1 MKKIFLVLTAAA
13 LISSA
18 GCRSSNTQTVTS
30 QISSEH
36 GSSVSSVQKYEN
48 STDTGPTDKTP
59 HSTGK
64 ADETLSP
71 GGNTVSADETQDS
84 NEKTKSESAR
94 VPPKDNISLNTP
106 KDPVSSTES
115 DGKKSS
121 VSSYNEADS
130 NSSVSSYNEADSND
144 ETWIENRVIE
154 LFNEY
159 RNTPLK
165 SLSGLSEY
173 DKLRSVQLVTN
184 FAHDIEDMRKASD
197 KLKYGKL
204 IITEESYYD
213 FEKEEVV
220 YTGET
225 IKYYQVDAMEAIGR
239 GGILMRTPEQIAL
252 EIASGFR
259 NSAGHWSY
267 LGSDEYKYIGCGVT
281 VKDGNWYCC
290 VSVAETNT
298 DENP

>member
-13 LISSA
+13 LILSA
-18 GCRSSNTQTVTS
+18 GCRNSNTETVS
-30 QISSEH
+30 SEVISEH
-36 GSSVSSVQKYEN
+36 GSSVPSVQEYES
-48 STDTGPTDKTP
+48 STDTGPTEKTP
-59 HSTGK
+59 QSTGK
-64 ADETLSP
+64 AEETSSP
-71 GGNTVSADETQDS
+71 DVSTITDGKTSGSKEKTESESGGNTQKE
-84 NEKTKSESAR
+84 
-94 VPPKDNISLNTP
+94 NISSNKLEE
-106 KDPVSSTES
+106 PVSSTES
-115 DGKKSS
+115 DGKESS

-130 NSSVSSYNEADSND
+130 DD

-204 IITEESYYD
+204 IITEESYYN

-267 LGSDEYKYIGCGVT
+267 LGSDEYRYIGCGVT
-281 VKDGNWYCC
+281 IKDGNWYCC
-290 VSVAETNT
+290 VSVAETNI

>member
-13 LISSA
+13 LILSA
-18 GCRSSNTQTVTS
+18 GCRNSNTETFSSEV
-30 QISSEH
+30 ISEH
-36 GSSVSSVQKYEN
+36 GSSVPSVQEYES
-48 STDTGPTDKTP
+48 STDTGPTEKTP
-59 HSTGK
+59 QSTEKAEETSSPDVSTITDGK
-64 ADETLSP
+64 TS
-71 GGNTVSADETQDS
+71 GSK
-84 NEKTKSESAR
+84 EKTESESGGITQ
-94 VPPKDNISLNTP
+94 KENISPNKP
-106 KDPVSSTES
+106 EEPVSSTES
-115 DGKKSS
+115 DEKDSS
-121 VSSYNEADS
+121 LN
-130 NSSVSSYNEADSND
+130 SYNEADSND

-252 EIASGFR
+252 EIAQGFR

-290 VSVAETNT
+290 VSVAETNI
-298 DENP
+298 DKNP

>member
-1 MKKIFLVLTAAA
+1 MKKIFLILTAAI
-13 LISSA
+13 LLSSA
-18 GCRSSNTQTVTS
+18 GCRSSNTETVMS
-30 QISSEH
+30 KVSSEH
-36 GSSVSSVQKYEN
+36 GSSVSSVQKYES
-48 STDTGPTDKTP
+48 STDTGPTEKTP

-64 ADETLSP
+64 ADETSSP
-71 GGNTVSADETQDS
+71 DVSTITDGKTSGSKEKTESESGGNTQKE
-84 NEKTKSESAR
+84 
-94 VPPKDNISLNTP
+94 NISSNKP
-106 KDPVSSTES
+106 EEPVSSTES
-115 DGKKSS
+115 DEKDSS
-121 VSSYNEADS
+121 LNSYNEADG
-130 NSSVSSYNEADSND
+130 DD
-144 ETWIENRVIE
+144 ETRIENRIIE

-165 SLSGLSEY
+165 ALPGLSEY

-184 FAHDIEDMRKASD
+184 FAHDIDDMRKASD
-197 KLKYGKL
+197 KLKYGKV
-204 IITEESYYD
+204 IVTEESYYD
-213 FEKEEVV
+213 FEKNEVV
-220 YTGET
+220 YTGKT

-267 LGSDEYKYIGCGVT
+267 LGSDEYKYTGCGVT

>member
-13 LISSA
+13 LILSA
-18 GCRSSNTQTVTS
+18 GCRNSNTETVS
-30 QISSEH
+30 SEVISEH
-36 GSSVSSVQKYEN
+36 GSSVPSVQEYES
-48 STDTGPTDKTP
+48 STDTGPTEKTP
-59 HSTGK
+59 QSTEKAEETSSPDVSTITDGK
-64 ADETLSP
+64 TSGSKEKTESES
-71 GGNTVSADETQDS
+71 GGNTQKE
-84 NEKTKSESAR
+84 
-94 VPPKDNISLNTP
+94 NISSNKP
-106 KDPVSSTES
+106 EEPVSSTES
-115 DGKKSS
+115 DGKESS
-121 VSSYNEADS
+121 VSSYNEADG
-130 NSSVSSYNEADSND
+130 DD
-144 ETWIENRVIE
+144 ETRIENRIIE

-165 SLSGLSEY
+165 ALPGLSEY

-184 FAHDIEDMRKASD
+184 FAHDIDDMRKASD
-197 KLKYGKL
+197 KLKYGKV
-204 IITEESYYD
+204 IVTEESYYD
-213 FEKEEVV
+213 FEKNEVV
-220 YTGET
+220 YTGKT

>member
-1 MKKIFLVLTAAA
+1 MKKIFFILTAAI
-13 LISSA
+13 LLSSA
-18 GCRSSNTQTVTS
+18 GCRSSNTETGTS
-30 QISSEH
+30 QVSSEH
-36 GSSVSSVQKYEN
+36 GSSVSSIQEYEN
-48 STDTGPTDKTP
+48 STDTGPTEKTS

-64 ADETLSP
+64 AAETSSH
-71 GGNTVSADETQDS
+71 GGNTVSADETQDGD
-84 NEKTKSESAR
+84 EKTKSESAS
-94 VPPKDNISLNTP
+94 VPQKDNISLNTP

-115 DGKKSS
+115 DGKESS

-130 NSSVSSYNEADSND
+130 DD

-184 FAHDIEDMRKASD
+184 FAHDTDDERKAATE
-197 KLKYGKL
+197 LKYGKYNKY
-204 IITEESYYD
+204 EESKYD
-213 FEKEEVV
+213 FETGKVI
-220 YTGET
+220 YTGRILE
-225 IKYYQVDAMEAIGR
+225 YYEVPAMEAIGR
-239 GGILMRTPEQIAL
+239 GGILKQTPEQIAL
-252 EIASGFR
+252 EIAQGFR

-267 LGSDEYKYIGCGVT
+267 LGSDEYRYIGCGVT
-281 VKDGNWYCC
+281 IKDGNWYCC
-290 VSVAETNT
+290 VSVAETNI

>member
-1 MKKIFLVLTAAA
+1 MKKIFLILTAAI
-13 LISSA
+13 LLSSA
-18 GCRSSNTQTVTS
+18 GCRSSNTETVMS
-30 QISSEH
+30 QVSSEH
-36 GSSVSSVQKYEN
+36 GSSVSSIQEYEN
-48 STDTGPTDKTP
+48 STDTGPTEKTP

-64 ADETLSP
+64 ADETSSH
-71 GGNTVSADETQDS
+71 GGNTVSEDETQDGV
-84 NEKTKSESAR
+84 EKTKSESAS
-94 VPPKDNISLNTP
+94 VPQKDNISRNTP

-115 DGKKSS
+115 DGKK
-121 VSSYNEADS
+121 
-130 NSSVSSYNEADSND
+130 SSVSSYNEADSND

-165 SLSGLSEY
+165 PLSGLSEY

-184 FAHDIEDMRKASD
+184 FAHDTDDERKAATE
-197 KLKYGKL
+197 LKYGKYNKY
-204 IITEESYYD
+204 EESKYD
-213 FEKEEVV
+213 FETGKVI
-220 YTGET
+220 YTGRILE
-225 IKYYQVDAMEAIGR
+225 YYEVPAMEAIGR

-267 LGSDEYKYIGCGVT
+267 LGSDEYRYIGCGVT
-281 VKDGNWYCC
+281 IKDGNWYCC

>member
-13 LISSA
+13 LILSA
-18 GCRSSNTQTVTS
+18 GCRSSNTETVTS
-30 QISSEH
+30 QVISEH
-36 GSSVSSVQKYEN
+36 GSSVPSVQEYES
-48 STDTGPTDKTP
+48 STDTGLTEKTP
-59 HSTGK
+59 QSTGK

-115 DGKKSS
+115 DGKESS

-130 NSSVSSYNEADSND
+130 DD
-144 ETWIENRVIE
+144 ETRIENRIIE

-165 SLSGLSEY
+165 ALPGLSEY

-184 FAHDIEDMRKASD
+184 FAHDTDDERKAATQ
-197 KLKYGKL
+197 LEYGQH
-204 IITEESYYD
+204 IIEEEAKYD
-213 FEKEEVV
+213 FETNTII
-220 YTGET
+220 YTGN
-225 IKYYQVDAMEAIGR
+225 ILDYFRVNAREAIGR

-267 LGSDEYKYIGCGVT
+267 LGSDEYKYTGCGVT

-290 VSVAETNT
+290 VSVAETNI

>member
-1 MKKIFLVLTAAA
+1 MKAAR
-13 LISSA
+13 IPV
-18 GCRSSNTQTVTS
+18 RP
-30 QISSEH
+30 
-36 GSSVSSVQKYEN
+36 K
-48 STDTGPTDKTP
+48 KTP
-59 HSTGK
+59 QSTEKAEETSSPDGSTITDGK
-64 ADETLSP
+64 TSGSKEKTESKS
-71 GGNTVSADETQDS
+71 GGNTQKE
-84 NEKTKSESAR
+84 
-94 VPPKDNISLNTP
+94 NISSNKP
-106 KDPVSSTES
+106 EEPISSTES
-115 DGKKSS
+115 DEKDSS
-121 VSSYNEADS
+121 LN
-130 NSSVSSYNEADSND
+130 SYNEADSND

>member
-1 MKKIFLVLTAAA
+1 MKKIFLLLTAAI

-18 GCRSSNTQTVTS
+18 GCRSSNTETGTS
-30 QISSEH
+30 QVSSEH
-36 GSSVSSVQKYEN
+36 GSSVSSIQEYEN
-48 STDTGPTDKTP
+48 SADTGPTEKTP

-64 ADETLSP
+64 ADETSSH
-71 GGNTVSADETQDS
+71 GGNTVSEDEIQDGV
-84 NEKTKSESAR
+84 EKTKSESAS
-94 VPPKDNISLNTP
+94 VPQKDNISLNTP
-106 KDPVSSTES
+106 KEPVSSTES
-115 DGKKSS
+115 DGKESS

-130 NSSVSSYNEADSND
+130 DD

-204 IITEESYYD
+204 IITEESYYN

-267 LGSDEYKYIGCGVT
+267 LGSDEYRYIGCGVT
-281 VKDGNWYCC
+281 IKDGNWYCC
-290 VSVAETNT
+290 VSVAETNI

>member
-1 MKKIFLVLTAAA
+1 MKKIFLILTAAI
-13 LISSA
+13 LLSSA
-18 GCRSSNTQTVTS
+18 GCRSSNTETVMS
-30 QISSEH
+30 KVSSEH
-36 GSSVSSVQKYEN
+36 GSSVSSIQEYEN
-48 STDTGPTDKTP
+48 SADTGLTEKTP

-64 ADETLSP
+64 ADETSSH
-71 GGNTVSADETQDS
+71 GGNTVSEDETQDGV
-84 NEKTKSESAR
+84 EKTKSESAS
-94 VPPKDNISLNTP
+94 VPQKDNISRNTP

-115 DGKKSS
+115 DGK
-121 VSSYNEADS
+121 E
-130 NSSVSSYNEADSND
+130 SSVSSYNEADSND
-144 ETWIENRVIE
+144 ETWIEKRVIE

-165 SLSGLSEY
+165 PLSGLSEY
-173 DKLRSVQLVTN
+173 DKLRSVQLVAN

>member
-13 LISSA
+13 LILSA
-18 GCRSSNTQTVTS
+18 GCRNSNTETVS
-30 QISSEH
+30 SEVISEH
-36 GSSVSSVQKYEN
+36 GSSVPSVQEYES
-48 STDTGPTDKTP
+48 STDTGPTEKTP

-64 ADETLSP
+64 ADETSSH
-71 GGNTVSADETQDS
+71 GGNTVSEDETQDGV
-84 NEKTKSESAR
+84 EKTKSESAG
-94 VPPKDNISLNTP
+94 VPQKDNISRNTP

-115 DGKKSS
+115 DGKESS

-130 NSSVSSYNEADSND
+130 DD
-144 ETWIENRVIE
+144 ETWIENRIIE

-165 SLSGLSEY
+165 ALPGLSEY

-184 FAHDIEDMRKASD
+184 FAHDTDDERKAATQ
-197 KLKYGKL
+197 LEYGQH
-204 IITEESYYD
+204 IIEEEAKYD
-213 FEKEEVV
+213 FETNTII
-220 YTGET
+220 YTGN
-225 IKYYQVDAMEAIGR
+225 ISDYFRVNAREAIGR

>member
-1 MKKIFLVLTAAA
+1 MKKIFLILTAAI
-13 LISSA
+13 LLSSA
-18 GCRSSNTQTVTS
+18 GCRNSNTETFSSEVT
-30 QISSEH
+30 SEH
-36 GSSVSSVQKYEN
+36 GSSVPSVQEYES
-48 STDTGPTDKTP
+48 STDTGPTEKTP
-59 HSTGK
+59 QSTEKAEETSSPDGSTITDGK
-64 ADETLSP
+64 TSGSKEKTESKS
-71 GGNTVSADETQDS
+71 GGNTQKE
-84 NEKTKSESAR
+84 
-94 VPPKDNISLNTP
+94 NISSNKP
-106 KDPVSSTES
+106 EEPVSSTES
-115 DGKKSS
+115 DEKDSS
-121 VSSYNEADS
+121 LNSYNEADG
-130 NSSVSSYNEADSND
+130 DD

-281 VKDGNWYCC
+281 IKDGNWYCC

>member
-1 MKKIFLVLTAAA
+1 M
-13 LISSA
+13 
-18 GCRSSNTQTVTS
+18 S
-30 QISSEH
+30 QVSSEH
-36 GSSVSSVQKYEN
+36 GSSVSLIQEYEN
-48 STDTGPTDKTP
+48 SADTGLTEKTP

-64 ADETLSP
+64 ADETSSH
-71 GGNTVSADETQDS
+71 GGNTVSADETQDGD
-84 NEKTKSESAR
+84 EKTKSEAAS
-94 VPPKDNISLNTP
+94 VPQKNNISQNTP

-130 NSSVSSYNEADSND
+130 ND
-144 ETWIENRVIE
+144 ETRIEKRVIE

-184 FAHDIEDMRKASD
+184 FAHDTDDERKAATQ
-197 KLKYGKL
+197 LEYGQH
-204 IITEESYYD
+204 IIEEEAKYD
-213 FEKEEVV
+213 FETNTII
-220 YTGET
+220 YTGN
-225 IKYYQVDAMEAIGR
+225 ILDYFRVNAREAIGR
-239 GGILMRTPEQIAL
+239 GGILKRTPEQIAL

-290 VSVAETNT
+290 VSVAETNI

>member
-1 MKKIFLVLTAAA
+1 MKKIFLILTAAI
-13 LISSA
+13 LLSSA
-18 GCRSSNTQTVTS
+18 GCRSSNTETVMS
-30 QISSEH
+30 QVSSEH
-36 GSSVSSVQKYEN
+36 GSSVSSIQEYEN
-48 STDTGPTDKTP
+48 STDTGPTEKTS

-64 ADETLSP
+64 AAETSSH
-71 GGNTVSADETQDS
+71 GGNTVSADETQDGD
-84 NEKTKSESAR
+84 EKTKSESAS
-94 VPPKDNISLNTP
+94 VPQKDNISLNTP
-106 KDPVSSTES
+106 KEPVSSTES
-115 DGKKSS
+115 DGK
-121 VSSYNEADS
+121 E
-130 NSSVSSYNEADSND
+130 SSVSSYNEADSND

-165 SLSGLSEY
+165 LLSGLSEY

-184 FAHDIEDMRKASD
+184 FAHDTDDERKAATQ
-197 KLKYGKL
+197 LEYGQH
-204 IITEESYYD
+204 IIEEEAKYD
-213 FEKEEVV
+213 FETNTII
-220 YTGET
+220 YTGN
-225 IKYYQVDAMEAIGR
+225 ILDYFRVNAREAIGR

-290 VSVAETNT
+290 VSVAETNI

>member
-13 LISSA
+13 LILSA
-18 GCRSSNTQTVTS
+18 GCRNSNTETVS
-30 QISSEH
+30 SEVISEH
-36 GSSVSSVQKYEN
+36 GSSVPSVQEYES
-48 STDTGPTDKTP
+48 STDTGPTEKTP

-64 ADETLSP
+64 ADETSSH
-71 GGNTVSADETQDS
+71 GGNTVSEDETQDGV
-84 NEKTKSESAR
+84 EKTKSESAS
-94 VPPKDNISLNTP
+94 VPQKDNISQNTP

-115 DGKKSS
+115 DGKESS

-130 NSSVSSYNEADSND
+130 DD
-144 ETWIENRVIE
+144 ETWIENRIIE

-165 SLSGLSEY
+165 ALPGLSEY

-184 FAHDIEDMRKASD
+184 FAHDTDDERKAATQ
-197 KLKYGKL
+197 LEYGQH
-204 IITEESYYD
+204 IIEEEAKYD
-213 FEKEEVV
+213 FETNTII
-220 YTGET
+220 YTGN
-225 IKYYQVDAMEAIGR
+225 ISDYFRVNAREAIGR

-267 LGSDEYKYIGCGVT
+267 LGSDEYRYIGCGVT
-281 VKDGNWYCC
+281 IKDGNWYCC

>member
-13 LISSA
+13 LILSA
-18 GCRSSNTQTVTS
+18 GCRNSNTETVS
-30 QISSEH
+30 SEVISEH
-36 GSSVSSVQKYEN
+36 GSSVPSVQEYES
-48 STDTGPTDKTP
+48 STDTGPTEKTP
-59 HSTGK
+59 QSTEKAEETSSPDVSTITDGK
-64 ADETLSP
+64 TSGSKEKTESES
-71 GGNTVSADETQDS
+71 GGNTQKE
-84 NEKTKSESAR
+84 
-94 VPPKDNISLNTP
+94 NISSNKP
-106 KDPVSSTES
+106 EEPVSSTES
-115 DGKKSS
+115 DEKDSS
-121 VSSYNEADS
+121 LNSYNEADG
-130 NSSVSSYNEADSND
+130 DD
-144 ETWIENRVIE
+144 ETRIENRIIE

-165 SLSGLSEY
+165 ALPGLSEY

-184 FAHDIEDMRKASD
+184 FAHDIDDMRKASD
-197 KLKYGKL
+197 KLKYGKV
-204 IITEESYYD
+204 IVTEESYYD
-213 FEKEEVV
+213 FEKNEVV
-220 YTGET
+220 YTGKT

-239 GGILMRTPEQIAL
+239 GGILKRTPEQIAL

>member
-13 LISSA
+13 LILSA
-18 GCRSSNTQTVTS
+18 GCRNSNTETFSSEV
-30 QISSEH
+30 ISEH
-36 GSSVSSVQKYEN
+36 GSSVPSVQEYES
-48 STDTGPTDKTP
+48 STDTGPTEKTP

-64 ADETLSP
+64 ADETSSH
-71 GGNTVSADETQDS
+71 GGNTVSEDETQDGD
-84 NEKTKSESAR
+84 EKTKSEAAS
-94 VPPKDNISLNTP
+94 VPQKNNISQNTP

-121 VSSYNEADS
+121 VSN
-130 NSSVSSYNEADSND
+130 YNEADSND

-239 GGILMRTPEQIAL
+239 GGVLMRTPEQIAL

-290 VSVAETNT
+290 VSVAETNI

>member
-1 MKKIFLVLTAAA
+1 MKKIFLLLTAAI

-18 GCRSSNTQTVTS
+18 GCRSSNTETVS
-30 QISSEH
+30 SEVISEH
-36 GSSVSSVQKYEN
+36 GSSVSSIQEYEN
-48 STDTGPTDKTP
+48 SADTGLTEKTP

-64 ADETLSP
+64 ADETSSH
-71 GGNTVSADETQDS
+71 GGNTVSEDETQDGV
-84 NEKTKSESAR
+84 EKTKSESGGNTQ
-94 VPPKDNISLNTP
+94 KENISSNKP
-106 KDPVSSTES
+106 EEPVSSTES
-115 DGKKSS
+115 DEKDSS
-121 VSSYNEADS
+121 LNSYNEADG
-130 NSSVSSYNEADSND
+130 DD
-144 ETWIENRVIE
+144 ETRIENRIIE

-165 SLSGLSEY
+165 ALPGLSEY

-184 FAHDIEDMRKASD
+184 FAHDIDDMRKASD
-197 KLKYGKL
+197 KLKYGKV
-204 IITEESYYD
+204 IVTEESYYD
-213 FEKEEVV
+213 FEKNEVV
-220 YTGET
+220 YTGKT

>member
-1 MKKIFLVLTAAA
+1 MKKIFLILTAAI
-13 LISSA
+13 LLSSA
-18 GCRSSNTQTVTS
+18 GCRNSNTETFSSEV
-30 QISSEH
+30 ISEH
-36 GSSVSSVQKYEN
+36 GSSVPSVQEYES
-48 STDTGPTDKTP
+48 STDTGPTEKTP

-64 ADETLSP
+64 ADETSSH
-71 GGNTVSADETQDS
+71 GGNTVSEDETQDGV
-84 NEKTKSESAR
+84 EKTKSESAS
-94 VPPKDNISLNTP
+94 VPQKDNISRNTP

-115 DGKKSS
+115 DGK
-121 VSSYNEADS
+121 E
-130 NSSVSSYNEADSND
+130 SSVSSYNEADSND

-184 FAHDIEDMRKASD
+184 FAHDTDDERKAATQ
-197 KLKYGKL
+197 LEYGQH
-204 IITEESYYD
+204 IIEEEAKYD
-213 FEKEEVV
+213 FETNTII
-220 YTGET
+220 YTGN
-225 IKYYQVDAMEAIGR
+225 ILDYFRVNAREAIGR

-290 VSVAETNT
+290 VSVAETNI